1 MKEYLLASLAAVLV
15 CLAIPAA
22 VSHGCEAKEAELPPQ
37 TTAEI
42 QTQTVSRA
50 DAETEPQE
58 SQTTTEAQEEQMMSF
73 DETFNLPVLMQSGVD
88 SMSLH
93 DYLVGALSG
102 EMPLSFDTE
111 ALKAQAVAC
120 RTYALRQYAGRKHDP
135 AAVCTVSSCCECWVS
150 TEGIQEEA
158 RKRAEQAVSETDGLV
173 LTYDGKLIEATF
185 FSCSGGKTE
194 RAADVWGGELAY
206 LQSVDSPGEEAAPR
220 FLGSVTVSA
229 EQFCET
235 LLALDEAAEF
245 PPDHGLWSGEITRTA
260 GGGVGTI
267 LLGGR
272 CFTGKQLRKAFGL
285 NSTDFELA
293 VEDDSV
299 TFRTRGFGHRV
310 GMSQYG
316 AQAMAQSGADF
327 REILC
332 HYYTGVAVTDC
343 RELYPNFR

>member
-1 MKEYLLASLAAVLV
+1 MKDFLFASLAAVLI

-22 VSHGCEAKEAELPPQ
+22 VSYGSGVSRTEM
-37 TTAEI
+37 TAECVLTAE
-42 QTQTVSRA
+42 QTEP
-50 DAETEPQE
+50 ETEPETETEQP
-58 SQTTTEAQEEQMMSF
+58 QMTTEAEEEQTMSF

-88 SMSLH
+88 SLTLH

-150 TEGIQEEA
+150 TEGMQEEA
-158 RKRAEQAVSETDGLV
+158 RRRAEQAVSETDGLV

-194 RAADVWGGELAY
+194 RAADVWGSELAY

-220 FLGSVTVSA
+220 FSGSVTVSA
-229 EQFCET
+229 EQFCKM

-245 PPDHGLWSGEITRTA
+245 PSDHSRWVGEITHTA
-260 GGGVGTI
+260 GGGVGTV

-272 CFTGKQLRKAFGL
+272 SFTGKQLRKAFGL
-285 NSTDFELA
+285 NSTDFTLA
-293 VEDDSV
+293 VGEGSV
-299 TFRTRGFGHRV
+299 TFQTRGYGHRV

-316 AQAMAQSGADF
+316 AQAMAQKGADF

-332 HYYTGVAVTDC
+332 HYYTGTALTDC